1 MSRYNGG
8 WKTRV
13 FIHSNFER
21 RSRHIAEHTCRTLNG
36 DINFVVTECVFLP
49 QRESGT
55 FVPESLKFFHFII
68 VARFQSYFEAVFL
81 FSLDCGPRVLCKTTR
96 FKRRSWH
103 ANLFAIILKLY
114 SGRKLYDIVLRTSND
129 ISWQYTGQIQTIL
142 QSVIFWKHF
151 DGKNFPPYMLHVLL
165 KCFR

>member
-1 MSRYNGG
+1 MHRMAKEIKQTTNNG
-8 WKTRV
+8 KRT
-13 FIHSNFER
+13 IHVAIQR
-21 RSRHIAEHTCRTLNG
+21 RMKNACIHPQQFRETLAEHTCRTLNG

-81 FSLDCGPRVLCKTTR
+81 FSLDCGPCVLCKTTR
-96 FKRRSWH
+96 FKRRSQH

-129 ISWQYTGQIQTIL
+129 ISWQYTGQTQTIL
-142 QSVIFWKHF
+142 QSVVF
-151 DGKNFPPYMLHVLL
+151 
-165 KCFR
+165 